1 MDLRL
6 GRAPDKLAPM
16 SWRARLGRRLRYM
29 QPTTRL
35 VLSFLGLVAVGAV
48 LLWLPIS
55 ARGEA
60 ERLSAVDALFI
71 STSAVCVTGLSTI
84 DVAMRLS
91 ATGQAIL
98 LLLIQLGGLGFIT
111 LSTGLVL
118 GIGGR
123 GSLLSRVA
131 LADTFS
137 STGEVNLR
145 GLLRSVFIFTAVVE
159 VTGAVLLTWRFCIL
173 TEHDWLVCTWYGVFH
188 SVSAFCNAGFSL
200 FSKAAGHS
208 GDSLMGFAYDIGVNV
223 VIMAEIVLG
232 GLGFLVVYDLA
243 EIFRVKGEKRK
254 LGLHSKI
261 VASTSLILVFGGAL
275 LLFVFEL
282 GGALFEGRSWL
293 AGVLPSFFQSV
304 SARTAGYNTVDIG
317 MLSSSSLLVLI
328 ILMFIGGSP
337 ASCAGGVKTT
347 TTFVLY
353 QVIVARLA
361 TRRHP
366 HAFGREISAET
377 VTRAAT
383 LVLFSGLL
391 VTAIGGLL
399 LFTEAGN
406 VKAVS
411 RGGVFLDLL
420 FETVSAFGTVGLS
433 TGITP
438 QLSAPGKLI
447 LVVLMFIGRVGPLSL
462 FVTLAQPPRA
472 DKVRH
477 PEEPVLVG

>member
-1 MDLRL
+1 M
-6 GRAPDKLAPM
+6 GGAPGKQAPIP
-16 SWRARLGRRLRYM
+16 WRARLGRQLRYM
-29 QPTTRL
+29 PPTTRL
-35 VLSFLGLVAVGAV
+35 VVSFLGLILAGAF
-48 LLWLPIS
+48 LLWLPFS

-60 ERLSAVDALFI
+60 ERLSVVDALFI

-91 ATGQAIL
+91 ATGQVIL

-123 GSLLSRVA
+123 SSLLSRVA

-145 GLLRSVFIFTAVVE
+145 GLLRSIFVFTAVTEAV
-159 VTGAVLLTWRFCIL
+159 GAVLLTWRFYVL
-173 TEHDWLVCTWYGVFH
+173 TGESFMTCAWHGLFH

-200 FSKAAGHS
+200 FSRAAGHS
-208 GDSLMGFAYDIGVNV
+208 GDSLMGFTYDIGVNV
-223 VIMAEIVLG
+223 VIMAEIILG
-232 GLGFLVVYDLA
+232 GLGFLVVYDLV
-243 EIFRVKGEKRK
+243 EIFRVSGEKRR
-254 LGLHSKI
+254 LGLHTKI

-275 LLFVFEL
+275 LLFVLEL
-282 GGALFEGRSWL
+282 RGDLFEGRSLL

-317 MLSSSSLLVLI
+317 ALTSSSLLVLT

-347 TTFVLY
+347 TSFVLY

-366 HAFGREISAET
+366 HAFGREISGET

-399 LFTEAGN
+399 LFTEARN